1 MGKSRH
7 DKRATARQ
15 KWREQIVEL
24 TPLEHMLKVMNKN
37 TASRK
42 RRVAMAR
49 AALPYCHAK
58 LKPVPP
64 PPDYVHPVTPVV
76 PDCTLDEHR
85 TFLRGLFN

>member
-1 MGKSRH
+1 MQGAAPVGKSRH

-42 RRVAMAR
+42 RRIAMAR
-49 AALPYCHAK
+49 AALPYCHTK
-58 LKPVPP
+58 LKPVPAP
-64 PPDYVHPVTPVV
+64 ADYREY
-76 PDCTLDEHR
+76 LDDLISSFSAKE
-85 TFLRGLFN
+85 